1 MGAITS
7 LALESFL
14 QRLGERS
21 SCTGAFYLLG
31 GSALCV
37 LGNPRTTAAVGYIFE
52 AEAGSLEQFQATV
65 AELAAEM
72 RLDVEAVPLDEFI
85 PLPSQAR
92 ERRRLV
98 GRYGGLDVY
107 LFDLYSIALSKIARG
122 FEADLD
128 DVMFL
133 LRDRHIEFGE
143 LEAHFNAI
151 LPDAP
156 KADVLPSEFRGY
168 FEEVRCRLRTEAS

>member
-1 MGAITS
+1 LYS
-7 LALESFL
+7 
-14 QRLGERS
+14 
-21 SCTGAFYLLG
+21 GAFYLLG

-37 LGNPRTTAAVGYIFE
+37 LGNPRTTADVDYIFE

-65 AELAAEM
+65 AELATEM
-72 RLDVEAVPLDEFI
+72 HLDVESVPLDEFI
-85 PLPSQAR
+85 PLPPQAR
-92 ERRRLV
+92 QRRRLV
-98 GRYGGLDVY
+98 GRYGRLDVY

-133 LRDRHIEFGE
+133 LREQLIEFGV

-156 KADVLPSEFRGY
+156 EADILPSEFRGY
-168 FEEVRCRLRTEAS
+168 FEEIRRRLGPEVT